1 MNIDKNKINN
11 IKQIKEKDKKYLF
24 ELQKF
29 LDTASNIEK
38 EDLRTRVIMK
48 MLKCDDILTKLYQK
62 QIDKIAKNNE

>member
-1 MNIDKNKINN
+1 MNIDKNEINN

-29 LDTASNIEK
+29 LDIASNIEK

-48 MLKCDDILTKLYQK
+48 MLKCDDILTKLYQE
-62 QIDKIAKNNE
+62 QIDKIAKK

>member
-38 EDLRTRVIMK
+38 EDLRTRVIMQ

>member
-1 MNIDKNKINN
+1 MNIDKNEINN

-38 EDLRTRVIMK
+38 EDLRTRVIMQ
-48 MLKCDDILTKLYQK
+48 MLKCDDILTKLYQE
-62 QIDKIAKNNE
+62 QIDKITKNNE

>member
-1 MNIDKNKINN
+1 MNIDKNEINN

-38 EDLRTRVIMK
+38 EDLRTRVIMQ
-48 MLKCDDILTKLYQK
+48 MLKCDDILTKLYQE
-62 QIDKIAKNNE
+62 QIDKIAKK